1 MGKTQLYYDIM
12 WITICESLSKKIS
25 ETEYLLWIIPIVFQ
39 GIEENYALLKFSS
52 ELRRD
57 VVLQQ
62 YCGLIKQ
69 EFKNLYNLDVEIK
82 AVD

>member
-1 MGKTQLYYDIM
+1 MVLLRQIYY
-12 WITICESLSKKIS
+12 EFVKANGLK
-25 ETEYLLWIIPIVFQ
+25 TEYALWIIPIVFQ
-39 GIEENYALLKFSS
+39 GIDENYAILKFSS

-57 VVLQQ
+57 VVLKQ
-62 YCGLIKQ
+62 YCDLIKQ